1 MTRPTDETT
10 PVRAM
15 APSLAAL
22 GRVHFLGLGG
32 VGVSGIAR
40 IMQQQG
46 VPISGTDAKDLPV
59 MHELESAGAAVFV
72 GYDAQNLDRVAERAG
87 GAGVDTVVASSIAGP
102 GNPEYDAAIERGVPV
117 LHRSQGLA
125 AAMAGHRVLAVA
137 GTHGKTTTSS
147 MAAMTFTRA
156 GADPT
161 FAVGAAVAGLGT
173 NARAGAGEWF
183 IAEADESDGTL
194 LNYRPQVA
202 IVTNVEA
209 DHLDFYGSADAVVQV
224 FRDFAMLLPPDGVL
238 VACADDPGALALA
251 QWVRAEAAAGRP
263 VPRVATYG
271 SEPARGDDLVLAD
284 SELAGTAGGTGQL
297 VTFRWAGG
305 RSTQVELAV
314 PGRHNALN
322 AAAVLLAAHH
332 AGLEAEDAARG
343 LEAFRGTAR
352 RFEFRGERAGVRVF
366 DDYAHHPT
374 EVAAAIAAGR
384 SVAGGHRVHVLF
396 QPHLFSRTRDFADGF
411 AEALSAADGV
421 RVLHVYPAREQ
432 PIAGVDSTLIT
443 RRLSTTLPGAG
454 EVPEDAAAGV
464 AGLVAAARPGDVILT
479 MGAGDVT
486 AQGEAILTALAGR
499 EEGTGDGAQ

>member
-1 MTRPTDETT
+1 MTRADENA
-10 PVRAM
+10 PVRRP
-15 APSLAAL
+15 APALTAL

-32 VGVSGIAR
+32 VGVSGVAR

-46 VPISGTDAKDLPV
+46 VPVSGTDAKDLPV
-59 MHELESAGAAVFV
+59 MRELESAGATVFV
-72 GYDAQNLDRVAERAG
+72 GYDAANLDRVADAARG
-87 GAGVDTVVASSIAGP
+87 TGIDTVVASSIAGP
-102 GNPEYDAAIERGVPV
+102 GNPEYDAAVERGIPV

-147 MAAMTFTRA
+147 MAAMAFTHT

-209 DHLDFYGSADAVVQV
+209 DHLDFYGTADAVVQV
-224 FRDFAMLLPPDGVL
+224 FRDFAMLLPPEGVL
-238 VACADDPGALALA
+238 VACADDPGARALA
-251 QWVRAEAAAGRP
+251 EWVRAEAAAGRP
-263 VPRVATYG
+263 APRVATYG
-271 SEPARGDDLVLAD
+271 SDARRGDDLVLED
-284 SELAGTAGGTGQL
+284 SVPGTAAGGTGQT
-297 VTFRWAGG
+297 VSYRWAGG
-305 RSTQVELAV
+305 RTTAVRLAV

-322 AAAVLLAAHH
+322 AGAVLLAAHH
-332 AGLEAEDAARG
+332 AGLGAQETARG

-352 RFEFRGERAGVRVF
+352 RFEFRGEHGGVRVF

-374 EVAAAIAAGR
+374 EVAAAIAAAR
-384 SVAGGHRVHVLF
+384 SVAGEHRVHVLF
-396 QPHLFSRTRDFADGF
+396 QPHLFSRTRDFAEGF
-411 AEALSAADGV
+411 AAALSAADGV
-421 RVLHVYPAREQ
+421 RVLPVYPAREE
-432 PIAGVDSTLIT
+432 PLEGVDSSLIT
-443 RRLSTTLPGAG
+443 RRLTAGLPGAD
-454 EVPEDAAAGV
+454 VVAPDAQTAV
-464 AGLVAAARPGDVILT
+464 AGLVSAARDGDVILT

-486 AQGEAILTALAGR
+486 AQGEHILAALARRGR
-499 EEGTGDGAQ
+499 DGADGRP